1 MQLTTYG
8 PRLLQSI
15 FNSAPLVSLAISGA
29 CLKSLEFRIEFIGVS
44 GAFKCDILATSK
56 FRDERPVPL
65 LCAD

>member
-29 CLKSLEFRIEFIGVS
+29 CLKSLEFRIEFIGV
-44 GAFKCDILATSK
+44 FKCDILATSK